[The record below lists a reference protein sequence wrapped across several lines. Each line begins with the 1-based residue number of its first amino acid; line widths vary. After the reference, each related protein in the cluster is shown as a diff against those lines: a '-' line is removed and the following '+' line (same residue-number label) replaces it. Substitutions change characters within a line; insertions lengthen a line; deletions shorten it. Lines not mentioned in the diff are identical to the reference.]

1 MRIAIDADPAGF
13 ELKVA
18 LVKHLEEKGIDIVD
32 FAPDSDKIRDIDEFV
47 PDMMPLIQ
55 KGEFDFGI
63 VICGTGMGVSQIA
76 NSYKGIRAALCESVF
91 TAKLSRAINNSN
103 VLCMGGFIVA
113 PWMANAMVD
122 VFLSTN
128 ITEDESL
135 ESVKDFLLDLDCR
148 VKELE
153 EEIYKNQ

>member
-1 MRIAIDADPAGF
+1 MRIAIDADPAGY

-18 LVKHLEEKGIDIVD
+18 IVKHLEEKGVDFVD
-32 FAPDSDKIRDIDEFV
+32 FAPEQEKVRDIYETV

-63 VICGTGMGVSQIA
+63 LICGTGMGMSQIA
-76 NSYKGIRAALCESVF
+76 NSYKGIRAALCESVY
-91 TAKLSRAINNSN
+91 TAKLCRAINNSN
-103 VLCMGGFIVA
+103 VLCLGGFIVA

-128 ITEDESL
+128 ITEEESL
-135 ESVKDFLLDLDCR
+135 ASVKDFLLDLDCK
-148 VKELE
+148 VKELDE
-153 EEIYKNQ
+153 QIYK

>member
-13 ELKVA
+13 GLKEAIVE
-18 LVKHLEEKGIDIVD
+18 HLKGKGEEFVD
-32 FAPDSDKIRDIDEFV
+32 FAPDEDKVRDIYETV

-63 VICGTGMGVSQIA
+63 LICGTGMGMSQIA
-76 NSYKGIRAALCESVF
+76 NSYKGIRAALCESVY

-103 VLCMGGFIVA
+103 VLALGGFIVA
-113 PWMANAMVD
+113 PRMATAMVD

-128 ITEDESL
+128 ITEEESL
-135 ESVKDFLLDLDCR
+135 ASVKDFLLDLDCK

-153 EEIYKNQ
+153 EQIYS